1 MSPGTIS
8 STTDTRYPEELFAYE
23 TLCYAGCLEFLDANG
38 DVAVFRRRQTIRVT
52 ARRLTVFLDRI
63 WGEGV
68 LFADY
73 WTAGLPI
80 VEAARN
86 RSGWVAILGLR
97 RTYRKGE
104 VVEIRTERRIV
115 GGFTQQLEH
124 WDSTM
129 FAPTKWLSLEISGAA
144 AGRLR
149 WPNLLAPAGDN
160 VVVDQDGKALSLIVR
175 EPVAHAPYRL
185 QWNW

>member
-1 MSPGTIS
+1 
-8 STTDTRYPEELFAYE
+8 
-23 TLCYAGCLEFLDANG
+23 
-38 DVAVFRRRQTIRVT
+38 
-52 ARRLTVFLDRI
+52 
-63 WGEGV
+63 
-68 LFADY
+68 
-73 WTAGLPI
+73 
-80 VEAARN
+80 
-86 RSGWVAILGLR
+86 
-97 RTYRKGE
+97 
-104 VVEIRTERRIV
+104 
-115 GGFTQQLEH
+115 
-124 WDSTM
+124 M